1 MEVKLKRNKWLTIL
15 VILLGTAIAFLNETA
30 LTTALATIMR
40 DLNLTAATGQWLTTI
55 FMLVAGIMIPMSAF
69 LIERF
74 STRTLFF
81 IAMGL
86 FTIGTLIGAFAGN
99 FQVLLFARILQA
111 MGGGITLP
119 LIQVVVLSLF
129 KPEERGGAMGIIG
142 IIISFAPAIGPTL
155 SGWIVTHFQWDYIF
169 FLSLPVAILDI
180 VLGIFLLENVK
191 GAKKTK
197 VDILSAITSALGF
210 GGLLYGFSNI
220 GSYSFTNVQVYAPL
234 VVGVIAL
241 IYFSIRQLKVLDK
254 PFLDLRVF
262 KDKTFTFGTLVI
274 VIVFAAFI
282 GAGVILPLY
291 IQDER
296 GYSAFQS
303 GLILMPGAILNG
315 IMNPITGKIF
325 DKFGAR
331 YLALVGLSC
340 ITIGTFGLTTLTS
353 STSMLFVMG
362 MYSLM
367 LFGLGMVLM
376 PVTTMALND
385 LDRSLY
391 AHGTAA
397 INTLRQIMASIGTA
411 AFVAIMTYVA
421 EHSSLK
427 NPIQAAIHGVN
438 IAFLVAAA
446 LSLLSLIVAFF
457 VIKNKK
463 QIKKK
468 EVVKNI
474 KEDKNLEVV
483 EELVDEVKEEID
495 FNRIRK
501 QLSDETLISFDNS
514 EVNGNLDALEQKD
527 NTIQA
532 LNKEIIATLEDNTT
546 IKEEIGKDLQEH
558 LALLSD
564 EIAEKIK
571 DEIKLDRI
579 KNQEKVQ
586 INQKILVQPNNS
598 VTNDKL
604 NNSIENLIKEERKT
618 KNLLLL
624 GGAAI
629 GAVIIY
635 LLHKKRD

>member
-1 MEVKLKRNKWLTIL
+1 MEVKLKRNKWLSIL

-81 IAMGL
+81 MAMGL
-86 FTIGTLIGAFAGN
+86 FTIGTLVGAFAGN
-99 FQVLLFARILQA
+99 FEVLLVGRILQA

-169 FLSLPVAILDI
+169 FLSLPVAIIDI

-191 GAKKTK
+191 EAKKTK
-197 VDILSAITSALGF
+197 VDIISVITSALGF

-220 GSYSFTNVQVYAPL
+220 GTYKFINPEVYLPL
-234 VVGVIAL
+234 LIGVIAL

-291 IQDER
+291 IQDGR
-296 GYSAFQS
+296 GFSAFES

-315 IMNPITGKIF
+315 IMNPITGRLF

-331 YLALVGLSC
+331 YLALVGLTC
-340 ITIGTFGLTTLTS
+340 ITVGTFGLTTLTV
-353 STSMLFVMG
+353 STSIIFIMC

-421 EHSSLK
+421 EHSSVT
-427 NPIQAAIHGVN
+427 NPIQAEINGVN
-438 IAFLVAAA
+438 TSFFVAGA

-463 QIKKK
+463 REKTK
-468 EVVKNI
+468 EVVKND
-474 KEDKNLEVV
+474 EEVV
-483 EELVDEVKEEID
+483 KPLELVNELVEDFEEEID
-495 FNRIRK
+495 FNRIR
-501 QLSDETLISFDNS
+501 DEIIKESSLHDGNKISI
-514 EVNGNLDALEQKD
+514 NLDALED
-527 NTIQA
+527 NNNIKLSDKA
-532 LNKEIIATLEDNTT
+532 DIKEKLKKEIANELY
-546 IKEEIGKDLQEH
+546 EH
-558 LALLSD
+558 LEKLSD
-564 EIAEKIK
+564 EIAEK
-571 DEIKLDRI
+571 
-579 KNQEKVQ
+579 V
-586 INQKILVQPNNS
+586 V
-598 VTNDKL
+598 DKMW
-604 NNSIENLIKEERKT
+604 KQQ
-618 KNLLLL
+618 
-624 GGAAI
+624 
-629 GAVIIY
+629 
-635 LLHKKRD
+635 

>member
-1 MEVKLKRNKWLTIL
+1 MEAKLKRNKWLSIL

-99 FQVLLFARILQA
+99 FEVLLIGRILQA

-169 FLSLPVAILDI
+169 FLSLPVAIIDI

-191 GAKKTK
+191 EAKKTK
-197 VDILSAITSALGF
+197 VDIISVITSALGF

-220 GSYSFTNVQVYAPL
+220 GTYKFINPQVYLPL
-234 VVGVIAL
+234 VIGVIAL
-241 IYFSIRQLKVLDK
+241 IYFSMRQLKVLDE

-262 KDKTFTFGTLVI
+262 KNRTFTFGTLVI

-291 IQDER
+291 IQDGR
-296 GYSAFQS
+296 GFSAFES

-315 IMNPITGKIF
+315 IMNPFTGRLF

-331 YLALVGLSC
+331 YLALIGLTC
-340 ITIGTFGLTTLTS
+340 ITVGTFGLTTLTI
-353 STSMLFVMG
+353 STPIMFIVG
-362 MYSLM
+362 MYALM
-367 LFGLGMVLM
+367 LLGLGMVLM
-376 PVTTMALND
+376 PVTTMALNG
-385 LDRSLY
+385 LDRKLY

-397 INTLRQIMASIGTA
+397 VNTLRQIMASIGTA

-421 EHSSLK
+421 EHSKVAS
-427 NPIQAAIHGVN
+427 PIQAEINGIN
-438 IAFLVAAA
+438 TSFFVAGA
-446 LSLLSLIVAFF
+446 LSLLSLIIAFF
-457 VIKNKK
+457 VIKDKK
-463 QIKKK
+463 RVTEKKA
-468 EVVKNI
+468 VSAISNDTV
-474 KEDKNLEVV
+474 
-483 EELVDEVKEEID
+483 EVKEVISKIRIAEEIKEKEVAISVNVEQDEEDLD
-495 FNRIRK
+495 FERIRK
-501 QLSDETLISFDNS
+501 IIHHDN
-514 EVNGNLDALEQKD
+514 NGTYTDNKPTKNL
-527 NTIQA
+527 
-532 LNKEIIATLEDNTT
+532 ATLEDDTYT
-546 IKEEIGKDLQEH
+546 KEESKDEVNEELKEH
-558 LALLSD
+558 LTSLNN
-564 EIAEKIK
+564 EIAAII
-571 DEIKLDRI
+571 DILD
-579 KNQEKVQ
+579 
-586 INQKILVQPNNS
+586 
-598 VTNDKL
+598 
-604 NNSIENLIKEERKT
+604 
-618 KNLLLL
+618 
-624 GGAAI
+624 
-629 GAVIIY
+629 
-635 LLHKKRD
+635 KKK

>member
-1 MEVKLKRNKWLTIL
+1 MSIL

-86 FTIGTLIGAFAGN
+86 FTVGTLIGAFAGN

-169 FLSLPVAILDI
+169 FLSLPVAIIDI
-180 VLGIFLLENVK
+180 ILGIFLLENVK
-191 GAKKTK
+191 RAKKTK
-197 VDILSAITSALGF
+197 VDILSVITSALGF

-220 GSYSFTNVQVYAPL
+220 GSYSLTNAQVYAPL
-234 VVGVIAL
+234 IVGVVAL
-241 IYFSIRQLKVLDK
+241 IYFSIRQLKVLDN

-274 VIVFAAFI
+274 VIIFAAFI

-331 YLALVGLSC
+331 YLALVGLTC

-353 STSMLFVMG
+353 STSMLFIMG

-385 LDRSLY
+385 LDRNLY

-421 EHSSLK
+421 EHSNLK
-427 NPIQAAIHGVN
+427 NPIQAEIHGVN
-438 IAFLVAAA
+438 TSFLVAAI

-463 QIKKK
+463 R
-468 EVVKNI
+468 EVAKNI
-474 KEDKNLEVV
+474 KEDAKPLELV
-483 EELVDEVKEEID
+483 EEFVEEIKEEID
-495 FNRIRK
+495 FDRIRK
-501 QLSDETLISFDNS
+501 QISDETLISYDNG
-514 EVNGNLDALEQKD
+514 EINENL
-527 NTIQA
+527 N
-532 LNKEIIATLEDNTT
+532 TLENDTN
-546 IKEEIGKDLQEH
+546 ISEEISKGLQDH
-558 LALLSD
+558 LAKLSD

-571 DEIKLDRI
+571 NEIKLDNI

-586 INQKILVQPNNS
+586 INQKIFVQPTNS
-598 VTNDKL
+598 GNDKL
-604 NNSIENLIKEERKT
+604 NNSIENLIKEEKET
-618 KNLLLL
+618 KNILLL
-624 GGAAI
+624 GVAAMGAA
-629 GAVIIY
+629 IIY
-635 LLHKKRD
+635 LLHKRQ

>member
-1 MEVKLKRNKWLTIL
+1 MEVKLKRNKWLSIL

-99 FQVLLFARILQA
+99 FEVLLIGRILQA

-169 FLSLPVAILDI
+169 FLSLPVAIIDI

-191 GAKKTK
+191 EAKKTK
-197 VDILSAITSALGF
+197 VDIISVITSALGF

-220 GSYSFTNVQVYAPL
+220 GTYKFINPQVYLPL
-234 VVGVIAL
+234 VIGVIAL
-241 IYFSIRQLKVLDK
+241 IYFSMRQLKVLDE

-262 KDKTFTFGTLVI
+262 KNRTFTFGTLVI

-291 IQDER
+291 IQDGR
-296 GYSAFQS
+296 GFSAFES

-315 IMNPITGKIF
+315 IMNPFTGRLF

-331 YLALVGLSC
+331 YLALIGLTC
-340 ITIGTFGLTTLTS
+340 ITVGTFGLTTLTI
-353 STSMLFVMG
+353 STPIMFIVG
-362 MYSLM
+362 MYALM
-367 LFGLGMVLM
+367 LLGLGMVLM
-376 PVTTMALND
+376 PVTTMALNG
-385 LDRSLY
+385 LDRKLY

-397 INTLRQIMASIGTA
+397 VNTLRQIMASIGTA

-421 EHSSLK
+421 EHSKVAS
-427 NPIQAAIHGVN
+427 PIQAEINGIN
-438 IAFLVAAA
+438 TSFFVAGA
-446 LSLLSLIVAFF
+446 LSLLSLIIAFF
-457 VIKNKK
+457 VIKDKK
-463 QIKKK
+463 RVTEKKA
-468 EVVKNI
+468 VSAISNDTV
-474 KEDKNLEVV
+474 
-483 EELVDEVKEEID
+483 EVKEVISKIRIAEEIKEKEVAISVNVEQDEEDLD
-495 FNRIRK
+495 FERIRK
-501 QLSDETLISFDNS
+501 IIHHDN
-514 EVNGNLDALEQKD
+514 NGTYTDNKPTKNL
-527 NTIQA
+527 
-532 LNKEIIATLEDNTT
+532 ATLEDDTYT
-546 IKEEIGKDLQEH
+546 KEESKDEVNEELKEH
-558 LALLSD
+558 LTSLNN
-564 EIAEKIK
+564 EIAAII
-571 DEIKLDRI
+571 DILD
-579 KNQEKVQ
+579 
-586 INQKILVQPNNS
+586 
-598 VTNDKL
+598 
-604 NNSIENLIKEERKT
+604 
-618 KNLLLL
+618 
-624 GGAAI
+624 
-629 GAVIIY
+629 
-635 LLHKKRD
+635 KKK

>member
-1 MEVKLKRNKWLTIL
+1 MEVKLKRNKWLSII

-30 LTTALATIMR
+30 LTTALATIMK

-81 IAMGL
+81 MAMGL

-99 FQVLLFARILQA
+99 FDVLLFARILQA

-169 FLSLPVAILDI
+169 FLSLPVAIIDI
-180 VLGIFLLENVK
+180 ILGIFLLENVK
-191 GAKKTK
+191 EAKKTK
-197 VDILSAITSALGF
+197 VDIISVITSALGF

-220 GSYSFTNVQVYAPL
+220 GTYKFVNPEVYVPL
-234 VVGVIAL
+234 IVGVIAL
-241 IYFSIRQLKVLDK
+241 IYFSVRQLKILDK

-262 KDKTFTFGTLVI
+262 KDKTFTLGTLVI

-303 GLILMPGAILNG
+303 GLILMPGAVLNG
-315 IMNPITGKIF
+315 IMNPITGRLF

-331 YLALVGLSC
+331 YLALVGLTC
-340 ITIGTFGLTTLTS
+340 ITVGTFGLTTLTS
-353 STSMLFVMG
+353 STSMMFIVC
-362 MYSLM
+362 MYALM
-367 LFGLGMVLM
+367 LFVLGMVLM

-385 LDRSLY
+385 LDRNLY

-421 EHSSLK
+421 EHSKLTS
-427 NPIQAAIHGVN
+427 PIQAAIKGVN
-438 IAFLVAAA
+438 TAFLVAAI

-463 QIKKK
+463 KVTE
-468 EVVKNI
+468 EVVSQNI
-474 KEDKNLEVV
+474 KEEVEPLELV
-483 EELVDEVKEEID
+483 EEIKEEID
-495 FNRIRK
+495 FDRIRK
-501 QLSDETLISFDNS
+501 QLRDETLIDYDNDKIIKNLNAFD
-514 EVNGNLDALEQKD
+514 D
-527 NTIQA
+527 NT
-532 LNKEIIATLEDNTT
+532 N
-546 IKEEIGKDLQEH
+546 IKEELKEEINKELHEH
-558 LALLSD
+558 LAKLSD
-564 EIAEKIK
+564 EIVEKIR
-571 DEIKLDRI
+571 DEIKTDNI
-579 KNQEKVQ
+579 KSQEKVQ
-586 INQKILVQPNNS
+586 INQKIIVQPNNS
-598 VTNDKL
+598 TTNDKISNL
-604 NNSIENLIKEERKT
+604 VETLIKEDKETR
-618 KNLLLL
+618 NMLLL

-629 GAVIIY
+629 GAAIIY
-635 LLHKKRD
+635 LLHKKR